1 MLPLGVEQVRTGPS
15 PPVPARQTAPVV
27 PPAGAVAR
35 PPLLRPGVRCPLAAV
50 SGLRW
55 RPRQLAGGGPRRG
68 RGGGCQDHPRRVARL
83 LSCPHPLGHPS
94 HHPQGRRWWVRARTG
109 AGEAGRHGRICWQE
123 RKGCRPRG
131 RGCLGRLRGIDA
143 RRSLCPARRRIG
155 LVGGRGRRGCW
166 RCRDRRGSRHR
177 ARSGRA
183 VARPRGV
190 PRAGRRAGAALPY
203 AARRRRRGA
212 RPLSSMCRAR
222 GLCRTGLCGT
232 GFCGRRLCGRRLCW
246 ISLRGRQRCRRCV
259 RSSLRARGSLSW
271 QRSRPRLQEWRLACP
286 RPISCCAVGGC
297 PDRSSTTLG
306 QPSTCRS
313 LACSTTTRA
322 SGGTWRAAY
331 PRVVAVGH
339 WPISRG
345 RSWKRWAGIGAR
357 RPHDP

>member
-1 MLPLGVEQVRTGPS
+1 MDGSAGRSARGVVLAVVGASGGCGASTLAAACALHAAESGWSVGVVDGAAGGAGIDVVLGIEHVPGVRWPDLAGCRGRVDGLGLLSRMP
-15 PPVPARQTAPVV
+15 R
-27 PPAGAVAR
+27 AGAVAVLAHCR
-35 PPLLRPGVRCPLAAV
+35 DSPAQIGADAVRGVFAGLVEVLDLVVVDVPRSWALQDWALRDWVLREAAV
-50 SGLRW
+50 R
-55 RPRQLAGGGPRRG
+55 
-68 RGGGCQDHPRRVARL
+68 
-83 LSCPHPLGHPS
+83 
-94 HHPQGRRWWVRARTG
+94 
-109 AGEAGRHGRICWQE
+109 E
-123 RKGCRPRG
+123 
-131 RGCLGRLRGIDA
+131 
-143 RRSLCPARRRIG
+143 
-155 LVGGRGRRGCW
+155 
-166 RCRDRRGSRHR
+166 
-177 ARSGRA
+177 
-183 VARPRGV
+183 
-190 PRAGRRAGAALPY
+190 AALLDFAP
-203 AARRRRRGA
+203 R
-212 RPLSSMCRAR
+212 
-222 GLCRTGLCGT
+222 
-232 GFCGRRLCGRRLCW
+232 
-246 ISLRGRQRCRRCV
+246 RQRCRRCV